1 MEVFSRG
8 WLNIDAIRIGRP
20 DTFSRYRA
28 SCACLLVGTSSQRD
42 ENTACYR
49 AIGHQTE
56 NVQFGV
62 KLRVPGRREKI
73 PVFRLRAREGEVV
86 TSFLVA

>member
-1 MEVFSRG
+1 MSFDV
-8 WLNIDAIRIGRP
+8 IRIGRP

-28 SCACLLVGTSSQRD
+28 SCACLFVGTSSQRD
-42 ENTACYR
+42 ENVACYR
-49 AIGHQTE
+49 AIGRQTE
-56 NVQFGV
+56 NVQFSA
-62 KLRVPGRREKI
+62 KLRVPGRRKKI